1 MTTGRNLASQAL
13 PGGGI
18 AGIDIRTPNVAR
30 MYDYY
35 LGGKDNFAADRE
47 AAERVIAAAPVT
59 REVARGNRAF
69 LGRVVRFLAG
79 EAGIGQFL
87 DIGAGLPTRDN
98 VHQVA
103 QRANAAARVVY
114 VDNDPVVL
122 SHARALLATDER
134 TRVVL
139 GDVRKPGD
147 ILTDPEVRSL
157 LDLSRPVAVL
167 LVAVLHFVPDH
178 EDPYGAVRALVDA
191 MAPGSFLVVSH
202 IEHRPELATAAKPY
216 DRANAPVVPRTFDE
230 VARFFDGLELVPP
243 GLVNV
248 RRWRPDE
255 LVLSTRLD
263 PDVPCFG
270 GVGVKR

>member
-1 MTTGRNLASQAL
+1 
-13 PGGGI
+13 
-18 AGIDIRTPNVAR
+18 
-30 MYDYY
+30 MYDFF

-47 AAERVIAAAPVT
+47 AAEQVMAVAPIT

-69 LGRVVRFLAG
+69 LGRAVRFLAG
-79 EAGIGQFL
+79 EAGIRQFL
-87 DIGAGLPTRDN
+87 DIGAGLPTGAN

-103 QRANAAARVVY
+103 QGVDPECRVVY

-122 SHARALLATDER
+122 AHARALLATDAR

-139 GDVRKPGD
+139 GDVRGPD
-147 ILTDPEVRSL
+147 EILTDPDVRGV
-157 LDLSRPVAVL
+157 LDLSEPVAVL
-167 LVAVLHFVPDH
+167 LVAVLHFVHDH

-202 IEHRPELATAAKPY
+202 VEYRPELLRGARPY
-216 DRANAPVVPRTFDE
+216 DRANAQVAPRTFDE
-230 VARFFDGLELVPP
+230 VTRFFDGLELVPP

-248 RRWRPDE
+248 RRWRPDAR
-255 LVLSTRLD
+255 VLSEQLG
-263 PDVPCFG
+263 PGVPCFG

>member
-1 MTTGRNLASQAL
+1 MATGRNLALQAL
-13 PGGGI
+13 LGGGI
-18 AGIDIRTPNVAR
+18 AGIDVRTPNVAR

-59 REVARGNRAF
+59 REIARANRAF
-69 LGRVVRFLAG
+69 LGRAVWFLAG
-79 EAGIGQFL
+79 EAGISQFL
-87 DIGAGLPTRDN
+87 DVGAGLPTREN

-103 QRANAAARVVY
+103 QDTNPAARVVY

-122 SHARALLATDER
+122 SHARALLATNTQ

-147 ILTDPEVRSL
+147 ILTDPDVRDL
-157 LDLSRPVAVL
+157 LDLSQPVAVL

-202 IEHRPELATAAKPY
+202 VEYRPELVGAVKPY
-216 DRANAPVVPRTFDE
+216 QRANAPAVGRSLDDIG
-230 VARFFDGLELVPP
+230 RFFDGLELVSP

-248 RRWRPDE
+248 REWRPDGPI
-255 LVLSTRLD
+255 LTARLE
-263 PDVPCFG
+263 PEVPFFA
-270 GVGVKR
+270 GVAVKR